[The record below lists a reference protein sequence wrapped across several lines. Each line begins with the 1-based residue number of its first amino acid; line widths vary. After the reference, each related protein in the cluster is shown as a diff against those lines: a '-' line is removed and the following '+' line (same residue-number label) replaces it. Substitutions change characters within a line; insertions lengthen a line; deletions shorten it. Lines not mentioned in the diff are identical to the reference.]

1 MTQKDLNRQVAQRTG
16 ESVKT
21 IRRLGFSRW
30 PATVR
35 RKRPT
40 HQGKLTAR

>member
-1 MTQKDLNRQVAQRTG
+1 MTQKDLNRQIARRTG

-30 PATVR
+30 PAVVR
-35 RKRPT
+35 RKQRSHHGEPIS
-40 HQGKLTAR
+40 Q